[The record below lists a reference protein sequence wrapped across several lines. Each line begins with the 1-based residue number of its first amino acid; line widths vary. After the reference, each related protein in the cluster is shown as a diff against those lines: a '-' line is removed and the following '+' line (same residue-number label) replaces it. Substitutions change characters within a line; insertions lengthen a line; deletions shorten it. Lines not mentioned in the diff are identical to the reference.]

1 MGYQRGYPQLMIFD
15 EKHDREIYIVQSKD
29 DEIRIAVMK
38 LRERA
43 SMGYYDTDPS
53 EFEAA
58 MEKGITELI
67 DKCELDPK
75 SAPRTVEA
83 LKALQEQGTKSDQV
97 ASTMGITAEVFEG
110 FPSPMRE
117 RALKNYEIFV
127 AKLPRRI
134 SGYLQEIEDAKDFEL
149 LLRSEGAE
157 KLTKTHRGRE
167 HSLALWLL
175 DSRRDGE
182 YEGYDVESPRTIPS
196 EADLESARR
205 EFL

>member
-1 MGYQRGYPQLMIFD
+1 MGYQRGYPQLMVFD
-15 EKHDREIYIVQSKD
+15 EKHDKEIYIVQSKE

-43 SMGYYDTDPS
+43 SMGYYETDPS
-53 EFEAA
+53 QFEAA

-67 DKCELDPK
+67 DRCELDPK

-83 LKALQEQGTKSDQV
+83 LNALQSQGSKVDQV
-97 ASTMGITAEVFEG
+97 ASAMGIPTEVFEN
-110 FPSPMRE
+110 FPAPMRE
-117 RALKNYEIFV
+117 RALRNYESFI

-134 SGYLQEIEDAKDFEL
+134 SGYLQEIEDARDFEL
-149 LLRSEGAE
+149 LLKSEGAE

-182 YEGYDVESPRTIPS
+182 YEGYDLESPMAVPS
-196 EADLESARR
+196 EADLEAARKD
-205 EFL
+205 FL